1 MRVSDF
7 FDRGW
12 RLAPAAT
19 AFVMDDRRF
28 SYAEAGELSCRI
40 AQTLLDHGFDRGSKV
55 AVLSPNDPLAMI
67 CVLGLWRAGCTW
79 VPLNAANPAADTI
92 NLISRFDCELVLFH
106 SSQRPLIEEL
116 LAADTSVRKAVCF
129 DEDLTAWLEDRP
141 ATDPEPPHLPEDVVA
156 IMPTGGTTGPSKGAM
171 ITHRSISVAFAHM
184 LMAFHYPEG
193 DPIVNL
199 AAAPLTH
206 TAGFLSMPTLARGG
220 TVVLLAKPAPD
231 VLADAIEQHRVTE
244 LFLPPTVIYR
254 LLELPGLAERDL
266 SSLRYLLYGA
276 APMSTAKLRR
286 ALEVFGPVLMGGYG
300 QVEAFASIS
309 YLRPEEHF
317 VDGRIGPDERLSSVG
332 RPFPLIKVRIFDE
345 KGHECG
351 PGEAGE
357 ICVQG
362 DLVMAGYYRNEE
374 ATASTIV
381 DGWLRTGDVG
391 HLDHEGFLHIT
402 DRKKDVIISGG
413 FNVYPAEVEKVLLSH
428 SAVQDCAVVGA
439 PHPDW
444 GEAVTAVVE
453 LVPGS
458 TVDGDEL
465 IALCRAELG
474 PVRSPK
480 KIDFLDTL
488 PRSPAGKVLRRKI
501 RAPYW
506 TGMKQKI

>member
-7 FDRGW
+7 FDLGW
-12 RLAPAAT
+12 RRDPAGT

-40 AQTLLDHGFDRGSKV
+40 AQTLLDHGYGRGSRV
-55 AVLSPNDPLAMI
+55 AVLSPNDPVAMI

-92 NLISRFDCELVLFH
+92 NLISRFGCELALFH
-106 SSQRPLIEEL
+106 SSQHAVIEEL
-116 LAADTSVRKAVCF
+116 LAAGTSVRQVVCF
-129 DEDLTAWLEDRP
+129 DEDLTAWLADRP
-141 ATDPEPPHLPEDVVA
+141 ATDPEPAYVPEDVIA

-171 ITHRSISVAFAHM
+171 LTHRGISVAFAHM

-193 DPIVNL
+193 EPIVNL

-206 TAGFLSMPTLARGG
+206 TAGFLAMPTLARGG
-220 TVVLLAKPAPD
+220 TVVLLRKPAPEAI
-231 VLADAIEQHRVTE
+231 VGAIERHRVTE

-286 ALEVFGPVLMGGYG
+286 ALEVFGPILMGGYG

-317 VDGRIGPDERLSSVG
+317 VDGRIGPDDRLSSVG
-332 RPFPLIKVRIFDE
+332 RPFPLVKVRILDDD
-345 KGHECG
+345 GHECK
-351 PGEAGE
+351 PEEVGE
-357 ICVQG
+357 ICVNG
-362 DLVMAGYYRNEE
+362 DLVMAGYYRNEA
-374 ATASTIV
+374 ATAATIV
-381 DGWLRTGDVG
+381 DGWLHTGDVG
-391 HLDHEGFLHIT
+391 HLDQEGFLHIT
-402 DRKKDVIISGG
+402 DRKTDMIISGG
-413 FNVYPAEVEKVLLSH
+413 FNVYPAEVEKVLLRH
-428 SAVQDCAVVGA
+428 LAVQDCAVVGA
-439 PHPDW
+439 PHADW

-458 TVDGDEL
+458 TVEKAEL

-474 PVRSPK
+474 PVRAPK
-480 KIDFLDTL
+480 RVDFVGSL
-488 PRSPAGKVLRRKI
+488 PRSPVGKVRRREV

-506 TGMKQKI
+506 TELNQKI